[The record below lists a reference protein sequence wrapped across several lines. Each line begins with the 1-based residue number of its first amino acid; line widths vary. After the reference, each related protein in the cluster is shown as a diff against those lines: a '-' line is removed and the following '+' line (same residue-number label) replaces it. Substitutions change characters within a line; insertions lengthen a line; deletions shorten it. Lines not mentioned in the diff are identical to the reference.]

1 MRIGRSPALLGRTTK
16 AGPRS
21 PLAAMRNMPGLE
33 KSDCVLVPVN
43 QPNIFAHIY
52 VSPGAASPV
61 PQLRRYTY
69 LARGWISVEARLGES
84 EREGSLQT
92 LKLAWT

>member
-1 MRIGRSPALLGRTTK
+1 MHENREISSPPWSNHQ
-16 AGPRS
+16 GPIS
-21 PLAAMRNMPGLE
+21 CHADMHVLE
-33 KSDCVLVPVN
+33 TSDCVLVPVN

-69 LARGWISVEARLGES
+69 LARGWISAEARLGES